1 MAEQIFKSPG
11 FFEREIDLSQTQTSV
26 SGVPAGIV
34 GTAQMGPAFVPVT
47 VGSFVDFENRFG
59 SLDPDLFGP
68 YAVKEFLNNRTA
80 VTYVRVLGAGANV
93 KDSDISTT
101 LVAGTVR
108 GAGFA
113 IEGTYV
119 GPDSDKA
126 GAGRMNGSLTF
137 LVARHYVSASESVGY
152 PVLTDNDST
161 PLTVN
166 TVNLVRGMLMPASGT
181 RFNILCYASATY
193 SPDPLANNDV
203 ARPSSD
209 GLFKLVISSSAG
221 ASFGATDGFPGVR
234 VVTASL
240 NPAHPAYI
248 ANVLNTDPEQFQK
261 EQHLLYADFA
271 VESEIARVDRGS
283 AARLDALSGSVALV
297 SGSGAAGSSD
307 SGLGT
312 SQKFQTAFGR
322 FDTRYKTPTTTMF
335 ISQMFGVDEYDL
347 FRVETI
353 SDGAVANT
361 KFKISIS
368 NIKKSA
374 DPGADPYGTFT
385 LEVRDFSD
393 TDENPN
399 VLERYGDCSLNP
411 QSENYI
417 CRQVGDFHAY
427 YNFDSSITAEQKVI
441 VTGKYANRSSRI
453 RIKPSG
459 PLEEGLVPPSALP
472 FGFRGL
478 PSLKT
483 NDTMTD
489 GGAAMKGI
497 AAASQTPRRLTITT
511 NPGFLLQ
518 SVAVKNSAE
527 SLAIAPLTPGN
538 MTGSIL
544 PPVPLRFKC
553 TRGAVKT
560 SAGFL
565 GEPGSL
571 EEADA
576 RFYWGVKFER
586 LPVSSSNPGGA
597 IGNAIYQ
604 SNLDGGPNRLIT
616 AYSKFLGIAKL
627 DMFTTGS
634 GADKF
639 NNNKFTLS
647 RVALYNSTGS
657 ATSVTDAVL
666 AQVTGSVSDHMLQ
679 AAYIRDGV
687 IDPSMYTVADDV
699 RSPNFRRLTFGSLA
713 ALTSSVPFNR
723 FSDFTKFTNMMY
735 GGFDGLNILDFNMAN
750 MDDKA
755 SSADPGGMATGLALD
770 IGLKSTANV
779 FGKAP
784 ENSIVHSYKTAAK
797 ILTSDVSSRVNI
809 VVIPGIRDSALTNYV
824 LERLKTFGRAFYIM
838 DIPSYDSSGVRLYAD
853 SENAPHV
860 EKTANKLAGRSVN
873 NNYAA
878 TYFPDVTIF
887 DSINNR
893 PVNVPS
899 SIAALGALGYSDSVS
914 YPWFAPAGFNR
925 GSLGFVSNIGVRL
938 NQADRD
944 YLYENKI
951 NPIASFPTAGFV
963 IFGQKTLQ
971 IARSSLDRVNVRR
984 MLLEVK
990 RIVSDVATSLVF
1002 EQNTP
1007 QTRARFVAEVVP
1019 LLSNVQAQQ
1028 GIDQFRVVMDS
1039 SNNTEDDIVNNIL
1052 NGRIVMVPTRA
1063 VEFIAIDF
1071 IITNA
1076 GVDFV

>member
-47 VGSFVDFENRFG
+47 VGSFIDFENRFG

-80 VTYVRVLGAGANV
+80 VTYVRVLGAGANT
-93 KDSDISTT
+93 KDSEIETT
-101 LVAGTVR
+101 LIAGTVK

-113 IEGTYV
+113 IEGTARAADN
-119 GPDSDKA
+119 PA
-126 GAGRMNGSLTF
+126 NAGRLDGSLTF
-137 LVARHYVSASESVGY
+137 LVARHFVSSSEATGY
-152 PVLTDNDST
+152 PVFTDNDST
-161 PLTVN
+161 PLSTN
-166 TVNLVRGMLMPASGT
+166 TVNLVRAMLMPASGT
-181 RFNILCYASATY
+181 KFQILTYASASY
-193 SPDPLANNDV
+193 SNTFPGNNDV
-203 ARPSSD
+203 ATPSSD

-221 ASFGATDGFPGVR
+221 SNFGATDGFDGVR

-240 NPAHPAYI
+240 DPDHPAYI
-248 ANVLNTDPEQFQK
+248 SKVLNTDPEQFQK

-271 VESEIARVDRGS
+271 VESEIAELDRGS
-283 AARLDALSGSVALV
+283 TARPNALSGSVALV
-297 SGSGAAGSSD
+297 SGSALNSSND
-307 SGLGT
+307 SGLSGV
-312 SQKFQTAFGR
+312 SFQNLFGR
-322 FDTRYKTPTTTMF
+322 FDTRYKTPSTTMF
-335 ISQMFGVDEYDL
+335 ISQPFGVDEYNL
-347 FRVETI
+347 FRIETI

-361 KFKISIS
+361 KYKISIRD
-368 NIKKSA
+368 IKKSS
-374 DPGADPYGTFT
+374 DPAANPYGSFT
-385 LEVRDFSD
+385 LEVRDFND
-393 TDENPN
+393 TDQNPQ
-399 VLERYGDCSLNP
+399 VLERYGNCSLNP
-411 QSENYI
+411 QSEDYI
-417 CRQVGDFHAY
+417 CKKIGDYHAY
-427 YNFDSSITAEQKVI
+427 YNFDSSITEEQKVV
-441 VTGKYANRSSRI
+441 VTGRYPNISRRI
-453 RIKPSG
+453 RVKASG
-459 PLEEGLVPPSALP
+459 PLEDGLVPPSALP

-478 PSLKT
+478 PTLKT
-483 NDTMTD
+483 SDTMTD
-489 GGAAMKGI
+489 GGAGLKGI
-497 AAASQTPRRLTITT
+497 PTLSQNPRRLTMTTLPLFIRNHGVRITGST
-511 NPGFLLQ
+511 EYN
-518 SVAVKNSAE
+518 
-527 SLAIAPLTPGN
+527 AIAPLTPGAL
-538 MTGSIL
+538 TGSIL
-544 PPVPLRFKC
+544 PPVPMRFKC

-560 SAGFL
+560 SPGFL

-576 RFYWGVKFER
+576 RLYWGVKFER
-586 LPVSSSNPGGA
+586 LAVSGTVAGKTP
-597 IGNAIYQ
+597 NAIFK
-604 SNLDGGPNRLIT
+604 SNQGLDPNRLIT
-616 AYSKFLGIAKL
+616 AYSKFLGISKL
-627 DMFTTGS
+627 DVFTTGS

-639 NNNKFTLS
+639 NNNKFTLA
-647 RVALYNSTGS
+647 RVALYNGTGS
-657 ATSVTDAVL
+657 AVTVTDAVIS
-666 AQVTGSVSDHMLQ
+666 QVTGSVSDHMLQ

-687 IDPSMYTVADDV
+687 IDPSNYTIADGF
-699 RSPNFRRLTFGSLA
+699 RSPHFKRLTFGSLA

-723 FSDFTKFTNMMY
+723 FSDYTKFTNMMY
-735 GGFDGLNILDFNMAN
+735 GGFDGLNILDVDMAN
-750 MDDKA
+750 MNDKA
-755 SSADPGGMATGLALD
+755 SSADAGGLATGLNLD
-770 IGLKSTANV
+770 IGLKFTANP
-779 FGKAP
+779 FGKGERNA
-784 ENSIVHSYKTAAK
+784 IVQSYRTAAK

-809 VVIPGIRDSALTNYV
+809 VTIPGIREPSLTDYV
-824 LERLKTFGRAFYIM
+824 MLRLKTFGRAFYIM
-838 DIPSYDSSGVRLYAD
+838 DIPSYDASGVRLFAD
-853 SENAPHV
+853 SENAPNV
-860 EKTANKLAGRSVN
+860 EKTANKLAGRGVD

-887 DSINNR
+887 DAINNR
-893 PVNVPS
+893 PVRVPS
-899 SIAALGALGYSDSVS
+899 SIAALGALGYNDSVS

-925 GSLGFVSNIGVRL
+925 GSLTFVSNTSVRL

-971 IARSSLDRVNVRR
+971 ATRSSLDRVNVRR

-990 RIVSDVATSLVF
+990 RVVSEVATNIVF

-1007 QTRARFVAEVVP
+1007 ATRARFVAEVVP

-1039 SNNTEDDIVNNIL
+1039 SNNTEEDVINNIL

>member
-80 VTYVRVLGAGANV
+80 LTYVRVLGAGANI
-93 KDSDISTT
+93 KNSDIETT
-101 LVAGTVR
+101 LVADTVR
-108 GAGFA
+108 GAGFV
-113 IEGTYV
+113 IEGTLPAD
-119 GPDSDKA
+119 GHLPED
-126 GAGRMNGSLTF
+126 GRLNGSLTF
-137 LVARHYVSASESVGY
+137 LVARHYVSASEAVGY
-152 PVLTDNDST
+152 PIFTDNDST
-161 PLTVN
+161 PLSLN
-166 TVNLVRGMLMPASGT
+166 TVNLVRGMIMPASGT
-181 RFNILCYASATY
+181 RIQILTYASATFGTTL
-193 SPDPLANNDV
+193 STNNDS
-203 ARPSSD
+203 ASPNSD

-221 ASFGATDGFPGVR
+221 SSFGSTDGYPGVK
-234 VVTASL
+234 VLTASL
-240 NPAHPAYI
+240 DPAHPAYI

-271 VESEIARVDRGS
+271 VEKEIAEVDRGS
-283 AARLDALSGSVALV
+283 TARLWAVKSGSVGLT
-297 SGSGAAGSSD
+297 SGSIAGSSNC
-307 SGLGT
+307 GLG
-312 SQKFQTAFGR
+312 SSVSFNNLYGR

-361 KFKISIS
+361 KFKISIRD
-368 NIKKSA
+368 IKKSA

-385 LEVRDFSD
+385 LEVRDFNDSD
-393 TDENPN
+393 TNPQ
-399 VLERYGDCSLNP
+399 VLERYGNCSLNP
-411 QSENYI
+411 QSDNYVSKL
-417 CRQVGDFHAY
+417 VGDYHAY

-441 VTGKYANRSSRI
+441 VTGKYPNISRRI
-453 RIKPSG
+453 RIKASG

-483 NDTMTD
+483 NDTLTD
-489 GGAAMKGI
+489 GPIALKGI
-497 AAASQTPRRLTITT
+497 AAPAGTTRRLTMTLPAGALKT
-511 NPGFLLQ
+511 SMPSTQ
-518 SVAVKNSAE
+518 DAV
-527 SLAIAPLTPGN
+527 GN
-538 MTGSIL
+538 ISGSIV
-544 PPVPLRFKC
+544 PPVPMRFKC

-571 EEADA
+571 EEADS

-586 LPVSSSNPGGA
+586 LAVSGNIYSNT
-597 IGNAIYQ
+597 IYT
-604 SNLDGGPNRLIT
+604 SNLGQDPNRLIT
-616 AYSKFLGIAKL
+616 AYSRLLGIQKL
-627 DMFTTGS
+627 DVFTTGS

-657 ATSVTDAVL
+657 ATSVTNAVIS
-666 AQVTGSVSDHMLQ
+666 QVTGSVSDHMLQ

-687 IDPSMYTVADDV
+687 IDPTWYTVADNT
-699 RSPNFRRLTFGSLA
+699 RSPDFQRLTFGSLA
-713 ALTSSVPFNR
+713 ALTSSVSFNR
-723 FSDFTKFTNMMY
+723 FSDYTKFTNMMY

-750 MDDKA
+750 MDDK
-755 SSADPGGMATGLALD
+755 STSADAGGLATGLNLD
-770 IGLKSTANV
+770 IGLKYTANA
-779 FGKAP
+779 FGKGPTNAA
-784 ENSIVHSYKTAAK
+784 IHSYKTAAK

-809 VVIPGIRDSALTNYV
+809 IAIPGIRDTALSDYV
-824 LERLKTFGRAFYIM
+824 MLRLKTFGRAFYVM
-838 DIPSYDSSGVRLYAD
+838 DIPSYDAGGLRLFAD
-853 SENAPHV
+853 SENSPNV
-860 EKTANKLAGRSVN
+860 EKTANKLAGRGID
-873 NNYAA
+873 NNYVA

-887 DSINNR
+887 DATNNR
-893 PVNVPS
+893 PVRVPS
-899 SIAALGALGYSDSVS
+899 SVAAIGALGYNDNVS

-925 GSLGFVSNIGVRL
+925 GSLGFVSNLGVRL

-944 YLYENKI
+944 YLYENRI
-951 NPIASFPTAGFV
+951 NPIASFPSAGFV

-971 IARSSLDRVNVRR
+971 VMKSSLDRVNVRR

-990 RIVSDVATSLVF
+990 RVVSDVATNLVF

-1007 QTRARFVAEVVP
+1007 ATRARFVAEVVP
-1019 LLSNVQAQQ
+1019 LLSNIQAQQ

-1039 SNNTEDDIVNNIL
+1039 SNNTNEDIINNIL